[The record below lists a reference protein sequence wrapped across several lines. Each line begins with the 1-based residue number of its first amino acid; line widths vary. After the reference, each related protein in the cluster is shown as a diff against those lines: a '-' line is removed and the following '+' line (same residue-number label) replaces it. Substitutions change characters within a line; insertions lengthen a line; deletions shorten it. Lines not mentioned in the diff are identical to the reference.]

1 MVEKLGDVKNQDAKQ
16 NEEMNSVFFKQK
28 LKDNNTHSFLYKQ
41 TMADFVAFVLIFG
54 GVILGTMLVQYGY
67 YVFQTYRQYH

>member
-1 MVEKLGDVKNQDAKQ
+1 
-16 NEEMNSVFFKQK
+16 
-28 LKDNNTHSFLYKQ
+28 
-41 TMADFVAFVLIFG
+41 MADFVAFVLIFG